1 MRLLRNLY
9 TAIFVGMGLFLL
21 SAHTIAETHVD
32 FEGTLVV
39 DPCVVSPGSEN
50 QIVDFRFVPAK
61 TFINHLRTAP
71 EKFSIRLID
80 CDLTL
85 GQIVKVTFSG
95 NEDVAQPGLFAV
107 EGDAKGIAIYLE
119 DDQGNQIKPEQEMRP
134 VALTDGETLLNYKA
148 YLQGPNFSLVEE
160 GDFYAA
166 VTFYLEYE

>member
-1 MRLLRNLY
+1 MRLLKNLL
-9 TAIFVGMGLFLL
+9 TAFFAGMSLFLL
-21 SAHTIAETHVD
+21 PTYVIADTHVD
-32 FEGTLVV
+32 FEGTLVA
-39 DPCVVSPGSEN
+39 DPCLVSPGSEN

-71 EKFSIRLID
+71 EKFSILLID

-85 GQIVKVTFSG
+85 GKIVKVTFSG
-95 NEDVAQPGLFAV
+95 NEDIAQPGLFSV

-119 DDQGNQIKPEQEMRP
+119 DDQANQIKPEQEMRP
-134 VALTDGETLLNYKA
+134 ISLIEGETQLNFKA
-148 YLQGPNFSLVEE
+148 YLQGPDFSLVEE